1 MEENTRTEVDLK
13 YKQTL
18 SGVFVLIF
26 ITIFLF
32 VAGWIISPNTDF
44 LVSEKLSYLLIFLI
58 ILLAALIIFLR
69 RYFFS
74 WGYIKGKFDL
84 KEKTTIL
91 KLLHNNTLLLGIINV
106 LITFLGFILAL
117 MEGNKYQILKI
128 SIVSLILFI
137 IIFPIKSNWEKIY
150 NSLEN

>member
-1 MEENTRTEVDLK
+1 MEENTRTEVDLT

-18 SGVFVLIF
+18 SGVFVLMF
-26 ITIFLF
+26 ITGFLF

-44 LVSEKLSYLLIFLI
+44 NVNEKLSYLLIALI
-58 ILLAALIIFLR
+58 ILFSALIVFLR
-69 RYFFS
+69 KHFFS
-74 WGYIKGKFDL
+74 WGYIREKFDRN
-84 KEKTTIL
+84 EKTSVL

-117 MEGNKYQILKI
+117 LEGNKFQILKI
-128 SIVSLILFI
+128 SVISLILFI
-137 IIFPIKSNWEKIY
+137 IIFPHKSNWKKIY